1 MTNPVTTGTGMV
13 RVWDLP
19 TRVFHWALVLLVV
32 SSWASAEFSDKLADV
47 TMRWHRW
54 AGYSLLVLLVWRL
67 LWGLVGSPASR
78 FASFVS
84 SPRAA
89 LAYGQELVRGHS
101 RRYLGHNPLG
111 AWMVLALLAVVA
123 AQATIGLFTVEHDE
137 LANGPLARLVSES
150 WWKPIRRTHHFLF
163 ENVLLPLIALHV
175 VANALYG
182 LLKREPLVKA
192 MVTGDKPAGAY
203 ADAAALNAIR
213 PVHAVAVRAIL
224 CLAASTALVFGVLLT
239 FGGRL

>member
-1 MTNPVTTGTGMV
+1 MTDPATTGPV

-19 TRVFHWALVLLVV
+19 TRLFHWALVLLVV
-32 SSWASAEFSDKLADV
+32 LSWASAEFSDKLADV

-54 AGYSLLVLLVWRL
+54 TGYAVLVLLMWRL
-67 LWGLVGSPASR
+67 MWGFAGSPASR

-84 SPRAA
+84 SPRVA
-89 LAYGQELVRGHS
+89 LDYGRDLVSGFS

-111 AWMVLALLAVVA
+111 AWMVLALLAVVTT
-123 AQATIGLFTVEHDE
+123 QATVGLFTVEHDE
-137 LANGPLARLVSES
+137 LANGPLSRLVSEG

-175 VANALYG
+175 AANALYG
-182 LLKREPLVKA
+182 LVKGEPLVKA
-192 MVTGDKPAGAY
+192 MVTGKKPAGAY
-203 ADAAALNAIR
+203 VDAAALNEAGPTRAI
-213 PVHAVAVRAIL
+213 AVRAIL
-224 CLAASTALVFGVLLT
+224 CLAVSAVLVFGVLLT